1 MGTCI
6 CNLDLSSKKI
16 VIVEDDFCSIKY
28 YEMLLSNT
36 GAGILIFK
44 SGLEFV
50 EYIKDEDKDIDF
62 IFMDFLIPYITGV
75 ECIRIYRKMNRTTPI
90 VMLTAYASELTKTE
104 AFAAGCNEY
113 VMKPIY
119 GEKLTFLLNKYLV
132 NKVEA
137 ELFF

>member
-1 MGTCI
+1 MGTSI
-6 CNLDLSSKKI
+6 CDLDLSSKKI

-36 GAGILIFK
+36 GADILIFK

>member
-1 MGTCI
+1 MGTSI
-6 CNLDLSSKKI
+6 CNLDLLSKKI
-16 VIVEDDFCSIKY
+16 VIVEDDFYSIKY

-36 GAGILIFK
+36 GADINILK

-50 EYIKDEDKDIDF
+50 EYIKEGDKDIDF

-75 ECIRIYRKMNRTTPI
+75 ECIRIYRKINRTTPI
-90 VMLTAYASELTKTE
+90 VMLTAYISEQTKTE

-119 GEKLTFLLNKYLV
+119 GEKLTFLLKKYLV

-137 ELFF
+137 ELSF

>member
-1 MGTCI
+1 MGTSI
-6 CNLDLSSKKI
+6 CNLDLSLKKI

-36 GAGILIFK
+36 GADIQILK

-50 EYIKDEDKDIDF
+50 EYIKEEDKDIDF

-75 ECIRIYRKMNRTTPI
+75 ECIRIYRKINRTTPI

-119 GEKLTFLLNKYLV
+119 GEKLTFLLKKYLV
-132 NKVEA
+132 KNVEA
-137 ELFF
+137 ELLF

>member
-1 MGTCI
+1 MGTSI

-36 GAGILIFK
+36 GADIQILK

-50 EYIKDEDKDIDF
+50 EYIKEEDKDIDF

-75 ECIRIYRKMNRTTPI
+75 ECIRIYRKINRTTPI

-119 GEKLTFLLNKYLV
+119 GEKLTFLLKKYLV
-132 NKVEA
+132 KNVEA
-137 ELFF
+137 ELLF